1 MKLLSQLSN
10 KRGAMKYLRQ
20 AKAVHFKVITFV
32 NVAVL
37 ILQIL
42 IFSSFSNKDPV
53 KNDERLVSG
62 ANDMKYPFAT
72 NYERKDWHDYE
83 FINYEASRRG
93 PGEQGEPHELTD
105 AADIARNEDILNN
118 EGLYGVVSDQISVN
132 RSLPDP
138 RMPE

>member
-1 MKLLSQLSN
+1 MSWPRKPKVCSTSFIALMNFVLL
-10 KRGAMKYLRQ
+10 
-20 AKAVHFKVITFV
+20 
-32 NVAVL
+32 VL
-37 ILQIL
+37 Q
-42 IFSSFSNKDPV
+42 SFLFIHDRNHAEIS
-53 KNDERLVSG
+53 EGLVSAG
-62 ANDMKYPFAT
+62 NNFKYAFAT

-93 PGEQGEPHELTD
+93 PGEQGERHELTD
-105 AADIARNEDILNN
+105 AADIARNEEIVNK

>member
-1 MKLLSQLSN
+1 MELLSQLNN
-10 KRGAMKYLRQ
+10 KRVTMKNSR
-20 AKAVHFKVITFV
+20 KVKTKK
-32 NVAVL
+32 VL
-37 ILQIL
+37 IFVIFIVLFLQIWN
-42 IFSSFSNKDPV
+42 FSRSKDSEKINEPLAS
-53 KNDERLVSG
+53 R

-83 FINYEASRRG
+83 FINYEATRRG

-105 AADIARNEDILNN
+105 PVDITRNEEILDK